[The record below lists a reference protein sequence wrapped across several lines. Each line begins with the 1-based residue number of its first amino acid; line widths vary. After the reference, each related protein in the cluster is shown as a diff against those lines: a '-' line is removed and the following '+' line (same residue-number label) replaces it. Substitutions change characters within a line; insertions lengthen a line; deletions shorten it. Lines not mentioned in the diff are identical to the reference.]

1 MRDVSDFSYQV
12 LKHVGMRPHVS
23 LGLYGDFYLEK
34 AHLLWDKCGKGDTGA
49 PGSFT
54 EEIPCTVSFNPSTS

>member
-23 LGLYGDFYLEK
+23 LGLYGDFYLE
-34 AHLLWDKCGKGDTGA
+34 
-49 PGSFT
+49 
-54 EEIPCTVSFNPSTS
+54 STSIVG